1 MGKPLALVFV
11 TGLVLAFL
19 GASPAAASHGK
30 GCGVVSKGSGD
41 YSVRARV
48 MSCRSARKWVRSYLR
63 NGARPSGFSC
73 VDPAGSIRVYCSRG
87 SKSYW
92 ATRL

>member
-1 MGKPLALVFV
+1 M
-11 TGLVLAFL
+11 
-19 GASPAAASHGK
+19 
-30 GCGVVSKGSGD
+30 SKGSKD

-48 MSCRSARKWVRSYLR
+48 MSCTSARKWVGRYLR
-63 NGARPSGFSC
+63 SGARPSGFSC

>member
-1 MGKPLALVFV
+1 MLVTALVLALV
-11 TGLVLAFL
+11 
-19 GASPAAASHGK
+19 GASPAPTSHGR
-30 GCGVVSKGSGD
+30 GCGVVSTGSKD
-41 YSVRARV
+41 YSVKARV
-48 MSCRSARKWVRSYLR
+48 MSCRSARKWVRRYLR
-63 NGARPSGFSC
+63 NRAKPSGFSC